1 MLKFER
7 RYRAEF
13 TIGSKSDT
21 GQFVPEET
29 VIIEYPFTCQ
39 FSIDLGIYT
48 SSNSAQFQFINLPK
62 EVQAKLWLDIFNRG
76 KKYINMVFYA
86 GYGDNLAACF
96 YGILTFCTSQRASG
110 SVDFVTEMTANN
122 TIELARYGF
131 LNRTY
136 TQGTRLYEILKAVVQ
151 ESNLKLGY
159 VTPELD
165 VEIPRDKTF
174 IGQTLDLLGRE
185 YGGYEIYID
194 NDQLNIL
201 GENDVVPGEIMVIT
215 DDSGLLGSPRRA
227 NAYTEVDLLFEP
239 QLKAGQ
245 AIELMSKSMPQ
256 FNRAYKIVQI
266 KHTGII
272 SPVVCGKLTTTA
284 ILTMFE
290 EEPRPLDKPKVATY
304 NGKATNGIWQKPVNG
319 VVSSPF
325 GKRAQ
330 PTKGASTNHKG
341 MDIAAPI
348 NTPVFSP
355 ANGLV
360 IFAGWQGGY
369 GKTIE
374 IDNGYIN
381 NKKVSSLFG
390 HLNSWIVQNN
400 QAVTKGDLIGY
411 VGSTGVS
418 TGSHLHFEVK
428 EDGKQVNPTIYIGN
442 YG

>member
-13 TIGSKSDT
+13 TIGSKNEV

-29 VIIEYPFTCQ
+29 IVIEYPFTCQ
-39 FSIDLGIYT
+39 FSINLGIYT
-48 SSNSAQFQFINLPK
+48 SSNFAKFQFYNLPK

-76 KKYINMVFYA
+76 KKYINIVFYA
-86 GYGDNLAACF
+86 GYGENLVACF
-96 YGILTFCTSQRASG
+96 YGLLTFCTSQRASG
-110 SVDFVTEMTANN
+110 SVDFITEMSATN

-136 TQGTRLYEILKAVVQ
+136 TQGTRLYEILNAVAQ

-165 VEIPRDKTF
+165 IKLPRDKTF

-185 YGGYEIYID
+185 YGGYEIFIE
-194 NDQLNIL
+194 NNQLNIL
-201 GENDVVPGEIMVIT
+201 GETDVIPGEIMVIT
-215 DDSGLLGSPRRA
+215 DESGLLGSPRRA
-227 NAYTEVDLLFEP
+227 NAYTEVDTLFEP
-239 QLKAGQ
+239 QLKPGQ
-245 AIELMSKSMPQ
+245 AIELLSQSMPQ
-256 FNRAYKIVQI
+256 FNRAYKIVEI
-266 KHTGII
+266 KHSGII
-272 SPVVCGKLTTTA
+272 SPVTSGKLTTTV

-290 EEPRPLDKPKVATY
+290 KNPNLLAKPQIATY
-304 NGKATNGIWQKPVNG
+304 NGKSTNGIWQKPVNG

-325 GKRAQ
+325 GKRKQ
-330 PTKGASTNHKG
+330 PIKGASSNHKG
-341 MDIAAPI
+341 MDIAAPL
-348 NTPVFSP
+348 NTPVYAP

-374 IDNGYIN
+374 IDNGIIN
-381 NKKVSSLFG
+381 EKRVSSLYG

-400 QAVTKGDLIGY
+400 QTVSKGEIIGY
-411 VGSTGVS
+411 VGSTGNS
-418 TGSHLHFEVK
+418 DGFHLHFEVK
-428 EDGKQVNPTIYIGN
+428 EDGKQVNPIIYIGN